1 MATTGTLE
9 ARLNAA
15 VQEQRSKGMVCEYVR
30 ALDFIP
36 KIAACVELDRERL
49 SHEVEEALWQDSA
62 NAMGLLSGI
71 LKKFGLSLIRD
82 KKIERVLC
90 RPDRSNLSTENI
102 LTIDE
107 TRFAAALG
115 EFAAL
120 LGKYEQEHNEMRSNF
135 AARNDQMVARIEA
148 AEEEL
153 KKKQADEDSV
163 IAAIV
168 GMIQRKLTVPEGH
181 GVDPEQEDEMQ
192 QLADLYQMK
201 ICWSCEEQN
210 LPYSSMFA
218 ELMVEEKALCK
229 KSPCIMRKGKVL
241 AKGRVYRVKSVSEKG
256 ESDL

>member
-1 MATTGTLE
+1 
-9 ARLNAA
+9 
-15 VQEQRSKGMVCEYVR
+15 
-30 ALDFIP
+30 
-36 KIAACVELDRERL
+36 
-49 SHEVEEALWQDSA
+49 
-62 NAMGLLSGI
+62 
-71 LKKFGLSLIRD
+71 
-82 KKIERVLC
+82 
-90 RPDRSNLSTENI
+90 
-102 LTIDE
+102 
-107 TRFAAALG
+107 
-115 EFAAL
+115 
-120 LGKYEQEHNEMRSNF
+120 MRSNF

-168 GMIQRKLTVPEGH
+168 GMIQRKLTVPEGQ
-181 GVDPEQEDEMQ
+181 VIDLEQEDEMQ
-192 QLADLYQMK
+192 ELADLYQME

-241 AKGRVYRVKSVSEKG
+241 AKGRVYRVKSGSEKG

>member
-1 MATTGTLE
+1 MTETRNLE

-15 VQEQRSKGMVCEYVR
+15 VQEQRSKGMVCEYVG

-36 KIAACVELDRERL
+36 SIVGCVKLDRELL
-49 SHEVEEALWQDSA
+49 SHEVEEVLRQDSA

-82 KKIERVLC
+82 KKIERILC
-90 RPDRSNLSTENI
+90 RPDRNELSAENI

-241 AKGRVYRVKSVSEKG
+241 AKGRVYRVKSGSEKG